1 MILQSRA
8 QKSINGTIL
17 QTKTGDDIVA
27 IPVLMSNAHIARP
40 KRYLEDE
47 NRIREMR
54 DGSRDVSRRREK
66 ASSIEVNVGIG

>member
-1 MILQSRA
+1 
-8 QKSINGTIL
+8 
-17 QTKTGDDIVA
+17 
-27 IPVLMSNAHIARP
+27 MSNAHIFRP

-54 DGSRDVSRRREK
+54 DGSKDVLQRREK

>member
-1 MILQSRA
+1 M
-8 QKSINGTIL
+8 NGTIL
-17 QTKTGDDIVA
+17 QTKTGDGIVV
-27 IPVLMSNAHIARP
+27 IPVSMSNAHIARP

-66 ASSIEVNVGIG
+66 ASSIEVKVGIG